1 MPPETHFTMIRK
13 TKILSIALLIFT
25 LNQSSTP
32 VSRMEPLGPN
42 VILIFMDDLGYGD
55 LSCYGA
61 LDIHTP
67 NIDRLASEGIRFT
80 NFLSAQAVCSA
91 SRAAILTGC
100 YPNRIGITEA
110 LFPASQIGLAKEEM
124 TLAELLKQKNYST
137 GIFGKWHLGDSPEF
151 LPLNQGFD
159 EYLGIPYSNDM
170 WPVNFDGL
178 PAKPGTNKYRFP
190 PLPLIRNTIPID
202 TIKSLEDQALL
213 SGRLTDEAIRFIRK
227 NKKKPFFAYIP
238 HPMPHVPINA
248 SATFRGKSKQGL
260 YGDVIQELDHH
271 VGRIMDALK
280 TEGLEKNTMVI
291 FTSDNGPWLNFG
303 NHAGNTAG
311 LREGKGT
318 SFEGGQRVPC
328 IIRWKG
334 TIPAGLIS
342 NQLASTIDLFPTIS
356 KLSGASLPDKKID
369 GIDLSEILKG
379 KLQANPRKN
388 FLYYYRK
395 NSLEAVRR
403 DNWKLVFE
411 HPSRSYLD
419 QEPGADGFPG
429 AAPEQVIMKEALYDL
444 RRDPGE
450 RYDVQAYFPEI
461 VKELKLLADQARA
474 DLGDDLQN
482 VAGKNNRQP
491 GKVSN

>member
-1 MPPETHFTMIRK
+1 MIRK
-13 TKILSIALLIFT
+13 IKILLIALIVFT

-32 VSRMEPLGPN
+32 EKTLAPAEPN
-42 VILIFMDDLGYGD
+42 IILIFMDDMGYGD

-61 LDIHTP
+61 LDINTP

-100 YPNRIGITEA
+100 YPNRLGISGA
-110 LFPASQIGLAKEEM
+110 LFPASAIGLAKEEM
-124 TLAELLKQKNYST
+124 TIADLLKQKNYAT
-137 GIFGKWHLGDSPEF
+137 GIFGKWHLGDAPEF
-151 LPLNQGFD
+151 LPLNHGFD

-170 WPVNFDGL
+170 WPVNYDGT
-178 PAKPGTNKYRFP
+178 PAQTGTSKYRFP
-190 PLPLIRNTIPID
+190 PLPLIRNSTPLD
-202 TIKSLEDQALL
+202 TISTLQDQALL
-213 SGRLTDEAIRFIRK
+213 TSRLTDEAISFIRR
-227 NKKKPFFAYIP
+227 NKKKSFFAYIP

-248 SATFRGKSKQGL
+248 SAAFRGKSKQGL
-260 YGDVIQELDHH
+260 YGDVIQEVDHN
-271 VGRIMDALK
+271 VGRIMEALK
-280 TEGLEKNTMVI
+280 KEGLEKNTMVI

-328 IIRWKG
+328 IIRWSGK
-334 TIPAGLIS
+334 IPGGLVS
-342 NQLASTIDLFPTIS
+342 NQLASTIDLLPTIA
-356 KLSGASLPDKKID
+356 KLAGAPLSDKKID
-369 GIDLSEILKG
+369 GIDLGEILKG
-379 KLQANPRKN
+379 NLQASPRKN

-395 NSLEAVRR
+395 NSLEAIRR
-403 DNWKLVFE
+403 DNWKLVFQ

-419 QEPGADGFPG
+419 QAPGIDGFPG
-429 AAPEQVIMKEALYDL
+429 ASPENIMMNEALYDL

-461 VKELKLLADQARA
+461 VKELKALADLARE
-474 DLGDDLQN
+474 DLGDDLQKKEG
-482 VAGKNNRQP
+482 ANNRQP
-491 GKVSN
+491 GKLKNNRG